1 MQGENGLDSLP
12 SEVAEFLTHTKHS
25 LSSSSWPLD
34 HGDSARSKMSINAGF
49 GGDISAVNLGVKV
62 NSDLSLV
69 QWVYTAG
76 KDSEWVFLIRGD
88 ALSGFFVDKLRFA
101 CNFVLKVVSLIIFL
115 A

>member
-1 MQGENGLDSLP
+1 MWIAAWFFVALVISCGVRGENGLDSLP

-34 HGDSARSKMSINAGF
+34 HGDSARSKMSVNAGF
-49 GGDISAVNLGVKV
+49 GGKVTAENLGVKV

-88 ALSGFFVDKLRFA
+88 ALSGFYVDKLR
-101 CNFVLKVVSLIIFL
+101 
-115 A
+115 